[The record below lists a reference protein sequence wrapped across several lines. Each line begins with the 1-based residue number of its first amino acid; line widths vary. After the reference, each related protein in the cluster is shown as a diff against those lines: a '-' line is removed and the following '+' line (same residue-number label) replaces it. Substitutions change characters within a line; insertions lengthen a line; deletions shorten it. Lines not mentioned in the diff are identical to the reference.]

1 MSDTE
6 QKTTTEAPKTN
17 WMLIL
22 KDMVILV
29 CVMVALGYLCNL
41 AMKPFEAVSPT
52 DSLVSLI
59 RKGGVANGSDPT
71 FLRELAEGTK
81 ANPDFVNSQD
91 NTGRTPLMWAVYS
104 NFNDPQRSLE
114 KDVDRLYYV
123 KQLLATPGV
132 KVQAV
137 DQDGFNAL
145 HWAAWSGM
153 PHSALLLVEAGLDV
167 NAPEGNG
174 YTPLML
180 AALRGNK
187 DVVRMLLQ
195 LGADTSAVNNE
206 GKTAQ
211 LLVADAEQAYNKR
224 DNWKYELIFSADREK
239 FYRETLRLFSNPPAP
254 VPLGQ
259 LKQEMQA
266 ALDAKA
272 EAKTAETPA
281 K

>member
-29 CVMVALGYLCNL
+29 CVMVTLGYLCNL

-59 RKGGVANGSDPT
+59 RKGGVENGSDPT
-71 FLRELAEGTK
+71 FLRELAEGMK
-81 ANPDFVNSQD
+81 ENPDFVNSQD
-91 NTGRTPLMWAVYS
+91 NTGRTPLMWAAYC

-114 KDVDRLYYV
+114 KDLDRLYYV

-132 KVQAV
+132 NAKAA
-137 DQDGFNAL
+137 DQDGFTAL

-153 PHSALLLVEAGLDV
+153 PYSALLLVEAGLDV
-167 NAPEGNG
+167 NAAEGNG

-195 LGADTSAVNNE
+195 LGANPAAVNKE

-224 DNWKYELIFSADREK
+224 DNWKYELIFSADREN
-239 FYRETLRLFSNPPAP
+239 FYRETLRLFSNPPAAAS
-254 VPLGQ
+254 LEQ

-266 ALDAKA
+266 ALAADA
-272 EAKTAETPA
+272 AKQTSEQA